1 MAAIEDTDGRFEVQ
15 EVVFGRVFKWCP
27 EIALVECDCGVMTTL
42 DCSETTC
49 AWCGADHA
57 VLVREELSAHRVV

>member
-1 MAAIEDTDGRFEVQ
+1 MAAIEYTEGRYEVQ
-15 EVVFGRVFKWCP
+15 DVGFGRVFKWRP
-27 EIALVECDCGVMTTL
+27 EIALVECDCGVLTIL
-42 DCSETTC
+42 DRSETTC